1 MKSVNTLLTI
11 SIVLIWIIVL
21 SFRLFDKK
29 IKRYMMSIAGC
40 LILFLFL
47 RILKNHFVDWKYNNY
62 YWYFYYFSLL
72 YIPTIYYSFCAYLAR
87 KSSVIKNWVV
97 YSISTILFIF
107 VLTNDFHE
115 MVFRFNRVN
124 RNIYTH
130 EIGYVIIV
138 IWIFF
143 LFSIATFELCRI
155 RKNTKIV
162 TIIVAFLPIVLG
174 LVYTIVYDLFLVGRF
189 RTNLAVDLTIII
201 IVGLE
206 ILLNFNYIPNNFRY
220 HKLYKE
226 SAISSTIVNNKG
238 KIIYQTQN
246 RFEIPENIINDIK
259 NDKVKTEYNNES
271 GENQLYRIKKYG
283 NKYAIFKKDFTEI
296 NRLREELNEKNIRL
310 REYNSL
316 IEKEKEVKEKLYELR
331 IQNEIQENL
340 ESKIEERKEKIQ
352 GLIQKNNLSIDDLKK
367 LKLWIGYCKR
377 ISTLIIDN
385 YNDELMSSLKLRLIL
400 EELLEDAK
408 MFDINSALKIE
419 FGTIPNL
426 NAIKIYEIISCIVD
440 CGLNF
445 ELLIIILK
453 KDSKIVM
460 KILFNKYL
468 DYIPKKIEDLNIEN
482 IEVKYKKDEDDS
494 LLEIR
499 FGEM

>member
-1 MKSVNTLLTI
+1 MKSINTLLTI
-11 SIVLIWIIVL
+11 SIVLVWIIVL

-47 RILKNHFVDWKYNNY
+47 RILKNHFDDWEYNNY

-162 TIIVAFLPIVLG
+162 TIIVAFLPIIIG
-174 LVYTIVYDLFLVGRF
+174 LFYTIVYDLFLVGRF

-226 SAISSTIVNNKG
+226 SDISSTIVNNKG

-246 RFEIPENIINDIK
+246 RFEIPDNIINDIK
-259 NDKVKTEYNNES
+259 NDKVKTEYNNEF
-271 GENQLYRIKKYG
+271 GKNQLYRIKKYG

-296 NRLREELNEKNIRL
+296 NRLREELNEKNSKL
-310 REYNSL
+310 NEYNSL
-316 IEKEKEVKEKLYELR
+316 IGKEKKVKEKLYELR

-340 ESKIEERKEKIQ
+340 ESKIEEKKDKIKE
-352 GLIQKNNLSIDDLKK
+352 LICQEDLSIDDLKK

-377 ISTLIIDN
+377 ISTLLIDN
-385 YNDELMSSLKLRLIL
+385 YNNELMNSYRLKLIL

-408 MFDINSALKIE
+408 MLNINSALKIE
-419 FGTIPNL
+419 FGNISSL

-440 CGLNF
+440 CGEGF
-445 ELLIIILK
+445 ELLINILK

-468 DYIPKKIEDLNIEN
+468 DYIPKIIEELNIEN
-482 IEVKYKKDEDDS
+482 IEIKYKKDEEDS
-494 LLEIR
+494 LLEIKL
-499 FGEM
+499 GEI